1 MIAITSPF
9 LPTCAT
15 IAKPT
20 CGAKFMVIRLLVLAV
35 VTLAVSPT
43 SAQDEDQQ
51 LVDLVVNLLNEKDKD
66 LRALGLEQVR
76 TEAKGAAAT
85 KRFAAELPKLPAD
98 AQAGLLRA
106 LADRG
111 DAAARPAVLDM
122 LKTSREEPVRVAAI
136 SAVGALG
143 EQAELK
149 LLVQILVNGPKA
161 EQSAARASL
170 VRLRG
175 TTVSAGIA
183 AEIKQAP
190 PATAVALIEI
200 LATRRALDTIPTLL
214 AAAAGDETAV
224 RRAAMNA
231 LGQMAGADHIPGM
244 VQGVLKA
251 ARGAERDA
259 AERAIAS
266 VSARIGDP
274 SKRADPLLKVWLRLD
289 KTNQNAVLSALGRV
303 GGPQVLVVVE
313 AAIADADAARHAAG
327 IRALCNWPDA
337 SVAPQLIKLSQSDE
351 HTEHRAM
358 SLAALI
364 RVAPLPDG
372 RPDGAKLELVK
383 KVMTM
388 CDDDEQ
394 RNLLLK
400 RASAV
405 RTVDTLRFVLPYVDQ
420 PRHSEAACES
430 IVELAHHRGL
440 RESNKLEF
448 HKALDKVL
456 AITKDAVVI
465 DRAKRYKADQT
476 WVRPAAKKAS

>member
-1 MIAITSPF
+1 
-9 LPTCAT
+9 
-15 IAKPT
+15 
-20 CGAKFMVIRLLVLAV
+20 MVIRFLVMAV
-35 VTLAVSPT
+35 VALAVSRAC
-43 SAQDEDQQ
+43 AQEEDQQ

-111 DAAARPAVLDM
+111 DAVARPAVLDL
-122 LKTSREEPVRVAAI
+122 LKTSRDEPVRVAAI

-143 EQAELK
+143 EQADLK
-149 LLVQILVNGPKA
+149 LLVQMLAAGPKA

-190 PATAVALIEI
+190 SAAAVALIEI
-200 LATRRALDTIPTLL
+200 LATRRALETIPNLL
-214 AAAAGDETAV
+214 AAAVGDETAV

-231 LGQMAGADHIPGM
+231 LGQLAGPEHIPGM
-244 VQGVLKA
+244 VQGVLKSD
-251 ARGAERDA
+251 RGAQRDA
-259 AERAIAS
+259 AERAIAA
-266 VSARIGDP
+266 VSGRISDP
-274 SKRADPLLKVWLRLD
+274 STRAEPLMKAWRSLD
-289 KTNQNAVLSALGRV
+289 SADQNTVLPALGRV
-303 GGPQVLVVVE
+303 GGPQALVVVE

-327 IRALCNWPDA
+327 MRALCNWPDA
-337 SVAPQLIKLSQSDE
+337 SVAPQLIKLSQADE
-351 HTEHRAM
+351 HTEHRSM

-388 CDDDEQ
+388 CDNDEQ

-420 PRHSEAACES
+420 PPHGEAACES

-440 RESNKLEF
+440 REPNKAEF

-456 AITKDAVVI
+456 AVTKDAVVI

-476 WVRPAAKKAS
+476 WVRPVAAKAQ